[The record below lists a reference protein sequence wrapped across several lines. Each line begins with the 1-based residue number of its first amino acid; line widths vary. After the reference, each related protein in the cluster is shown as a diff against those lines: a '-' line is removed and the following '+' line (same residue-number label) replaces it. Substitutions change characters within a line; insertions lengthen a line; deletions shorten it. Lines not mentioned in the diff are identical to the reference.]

1 MAEIINLNRARKQAS
16 KQADKK
22 QAEANR
28 LTFGRT
34 KQERHQTQKNEASRV
49 TRLDGH
55 KLDKAPQD

>member
-1 MAEIINLNRARKQAS
+1 MAEIINLNRARKQAT
-16 KQADKK
+16 KKAEKK

-34 KQERHQTQKNEASRV
+34 KLERVQSQKNETARV

-55 KLDKAPQD
+55 KLDKD